1 MVARVQTNLKLKT
14 EFRRDVVSRACYRA
28 RRGKEIADRLKR
40 AGLAVD
46 SDAALIESDMLR
58 RCASLENIWTA
69 TDLETGDGELY
80 EGHGTLW
87 SCNGRLC
94 PSCLA
99 SRRRRMRKHVR
110 DGIARVQIGGGERWR
125 LVTLTCPTMA
135 GVSLLNVRAVFNRA
149 WSLLRKLDW
158 WRNGAGVRAGVKGEE
173 FTIGDEKRLQRE
185 GREWDFARD
194 GFHFHVHVLVCS
206 RWVEWTRL
214 GEEWTACLETAA
226 REQGIALMFSTTHGR
241 AVVDVRLVTNQK
253 IKGKRTISID
263 GAVEEV
269 SKYITKSESWLKV
282 SDAQL
287 VEVASVPRWFRAVE
301 LLGDCRE
308 KRTEQQKALDKAQ
321 RAAREREACWRAEVE
336 RTRESLPVAERLEAL
351 EAGAELTTRVE
362 WVENDEGK
370 LEQRE
375 AVAIDDFKLAATV
388 RAEIAVIGEL
398 EPRTLAALKARTAY
412 LDTKNLSDGG
422 DGQAGR
428 EIMSLRRRSKPLRVL
443 ARGAPRDRW
452 LEGLDGH
459 VNQVQA
465 WRRADLRTR
474 YLYAKFSTLDG
485 GLFYGL
491 RAVSASQFS
500 SHRLV
505 AV

>member
-1 MVARVQTNLKLKT
+1 
-14 EFRRDVVSRACYRA
+14 
-28 RRGKEIADRLKR
+28 
-40 AGLAVD
+40 
-46 SDAALIESDMLR
+46 
-58 RCASLENIWTA
+58 
-69 TDLETGDGELY
+69 
-80 EGHGTLW
+80 
-87 SCNGRLC
+87 
-94 PSCLA
+94 
-99 SRRRRMRKHVR
+99 
-110 DGIARVQIGGGERWR
+110 
-125 LVTLTCPTMA
+125 
-135 GVSLLNVRAVFNRA
+135 
-149 WSLLRKLDW
+149 
-158 WRNGAGVRAGVKGEE
+158 
-173 FTIGDEKRLQRE
+173 
-185 GREWDFARD
+185 
-194 GFHFHVHVLVCS
+194 
-206 RWVEWTRL
+206 
-214 GEEWTACLETAA
+214 
-226 REQGIALMFSTTHGR
+226 
-241 AVVDVRLVTNQK
+241 VRLVTNQK